1 MKRGY
6 NVLIALLLFFIFP
19 VHSLP
24 AQAISK
30 QDTVLLKRLTR
41 SISLLEFHAELV
53 QYVQKQYDLYGEM
66 RLPQERFLVSL
77 MRLVNREMHRRIP
90 NIKKARRKYFA
101 DLKQMLQEIE
111 QLHGRLQRANIQDLD
126 RFIIEL
132 AARIQLTLERGEIDY
147 RKKKVFEDALQ
158 MLYVAE
164 EMIQLDRAQSGQTL
178 RQKVQESR
186 QKLLSTFGEPVQESA
201 STTTSSGEPT
211 RRYTI
216 YDLFK
221 EWRKYDIID
230 YQARLAEV
238 KVVRKNLLEKSGLNE
253 ILRMF
258 NDELEYAYLN
268 FNYEDYDL
276 AERLLADILETY
288 PAWGV
293 RNLDDVW
300 FYRAESN
307 FALLRF
313 DEAKQQYEQLLQ
325 TYPNTVYLPDALSRL
340 VQISYSTDNFDATID
355 YARQYRNVAS
365 SSRDDYYDVAF
376 LQAMAYQQLGDYNQA
391 VNILQEIPESNPYYA
406 YARYF
411 IANIF
416 ASNKLY
422 DDAVALYVALSSNP
436 KTPKEII
443 ALSYYKLGIMEYER
457 KNYDIAIQYLMN
469 IPPDYPRYDKVLNAL
484 AWAHYEL
491 EMSKLPDNVPDFTL
505 ARQYAKQLLDEYYA
519 SPYRMEAQSLIA
531 YLDQLEGKPL
541 SAIEEYRQVYAAKQ
555 KEKSFY
561 AYLEEKH
568 RLEELHDEA
577 RRLQERALQM
587 NKPEVFARA
596 KQIGDQLES
605 ELQSLELAENSA
617 VGASVYRELGELL
630 KTMTVLDSLK
640 RNAIEQGNKAAIK
653 KIDSIMVRL
662 VNVLEMFPAEMVASA
677 KQVNWFDEYP
687 VSRYVADEKFRYNK
701 NVKTRQEILA
711 DYDDLLGR
719 ISRLEDAIQ
728 IARNNRDYSALI
740 NLEIELQQL
749 DELRKKYDR
758 LLATTYFI
766 DASPN
771 PYPEFNKWG
780 DFGAFGII
788 NVHFEQQR
796 TIQDKI
802 TYIANLM
809 NRVNAEIENR
819 KKTIEDKIKKIEA
832 EIRFMTMRARRE
844 ERARLKAERERQFR
858 ETYFDTSPGEED
870 ENQ

>member
-1 MKRGY
+1 MKRGV
-6 NVLIALLLFFIFP
+6 NVLIALLLFFIASFKP
-19 VHSLP
+19 IT
-24 AQAISK
+24 AQPISK

-77 MRLVNREMHRRIP
+77 MRLINREMHRRIP
-90 NIKKARRKYFA
+90 NIKAARSKYFA
-101 DLKQMLQEIE
+101 DLKQMLQEIH
-111 QLHGRLQRANIQDLD
+111 QLRSRLQQANIQDLD

-132 AARIQLTLERGEIDY
+132 AARIQLTLERGEINY
-147 RKKKVFEDALQ
+147 QKKKVFEDALQ

-164 EMIQLDRAQSGQTL
+164 EMIQLDRAQGGQTL
-178 RQKVQESR
+178 QQKVHESR
-186 QKLLSTFGEPVQESA
+186 QKLLSTFGETP
-201 STTTSSGEPT
+201 TEPT
-211 RRYTI
+211 TEKEAVPSRNYTI

-238 KVVRKNLLEKSGLNE
+238 KVVRKNLLQKSGLNE

-268 FNYEDYDL
+268 FNYQDYDL
-276 AERLLADILETY
+276 AERLLADIMDTY
-288 PAWGV
+288 PEWGV

-307 FALLRF
+307 FALMRF
-313 DEAKQQYEQLLQ
+313 NEAQKLYQQLID
-325 TYPNTVYLPDALSRL
+325 TYPNTGYLPDALARL
-340 VQISYSTDNFDATID
+340 VQINYATDNYDATIE

-365 SSRDDYYDVAF
+365 TAREEYYDIAF

-391 VNILQEIPESNPYYA
+391 VKILQEIPEKNPYYA

-416 ASNKLY
+416 AANQLH
-422 DDAVALYVALSSNP
+422 DDAVAIYVALSQNP

-457 KNYDIAIQYLMN
+457 GNYDIAIQYLMS

-491 EMSKLPDNVPDFTL
+491 QMSKLPDNIPDFTM
-505 ARQYAKQLLDEYYA
+505 ARHYAKQLLDEYYA
-519 SPYRMEAQSLIA
+519 SPYRMEAQSLLA

-541 SAIEEYRQVYAAKQ
+541 AAIEEYRQVYKAKI
-555 KEKSFY
+555 KKKSFY
-561 AYLEEKH
+561 SYLEEKH
-568 RLEELHDEA
+568 QLEELYDEA
-577 RRLQERALQM
+577 RQLEERALQL
-587 NKPEVFARA
+587 NKPEVFQRA
-596 KQIGDQLES
+596 KSIGDQLEN

-630 KTMTVLDSLK
+630 NTLTVLDSLK
-640 RNAIEQGNKAAIK
+640 RNAIERGNKPAIK

-662 VNVLEMFPAEMVASA
+662 INVLEMFPAEMVASA

-687 VSRYVADEKFRYNK
+687 VSRYVADEEYRYRN
-701 NVKTRQEILA
+701 NIKTREAIRA
-711 DYDDLLGR
+711 DYQSLLDR

-728 IARNNRDYSALI
+728 IARNNRDYRALI
-740 NLEIELQQL
+740 NYEIELQQL

-758 LLATTYFI
+758 LLASTYFI
-766 DASPN
+766 QASPN

-802 TYIANLM
+802 AYIANLM

-844 ERARLKAERERQFR
+844 ERARLKAERERIFR

>member
-6 NVLIALLLFFIFP
+6 NVLIALLLFLFT
-19 VHSLP
+19 HTLT
-24 AQAISK
+24 AQSISQ

-41 SISLLEFHAELV
+41 SITLLEFHAELV
-53 QYVQKQYDLYGEM
+53 QYVQKQYNLYGEM
-66 RLPQERFLVSL
+66 RLPQERYLVSL

-90 NIKKARRKYFA
+90 NIKAARSKYFA

-111 QLHGRLQRANIQDLD
+111 QLHARLQQANIQDLD

-132 AARIQLTLERGEIDY
+132 AARIQLTIERGEIDY

-164 EMIQLDRAQSGQTL
+164 EMIQLDRAQSGSTIQ
-178 RQKVQESR
+178 QKVQESR
-186 QKLLSTFGEPVQESA
+186 QRLLSTFGEPATSAPSTATDES
-201 STTTSSGEPT
+201 TPSGKK
-211 RRYTI
+211 YTI

-238 KVVRKNLLEKSGLNE
+238 KLIRKNLLQKSGLNE

-258 NDELEYAYLN
+258 NDQLEYAYLN
-268 FNYEDYDL
+268 FNYQDYDL

-288 PAWGV
+288 PEWGV
-293 RNLDDVW
+293 RNLDDVM
-300 FYRAESN
+300 FYRAESH
-307 FALLRF
+307 FALMRF
-313 DEAKQQYEQLLQ
+313 DEAEQSYQQLIE
-325 TYPNTVYLPDALSRL
+325 TYPNTTYLPDALARL
-340 VQISYSTDNFDATID
+340 VQINYTTEQFEDAIE
-355 YARQYRNVAS
+355 YARQYMNVAS
-365 SSRDDYYDVAF
+365 TARDDYYDVTF

-391 VNILQEIPESNPYYA
+391 VNRLQEIPENNPYFA

-416 ASNKLY
+416 AGNQLY
-422 DDAVALYVALSSNP
+422 DDAVAIYVSLSQNP

-457 KNYDIAIQYLMN
+457 GNYDIAIQYLLN
-469 IPPDYPRYDKVLNAL
+469 IPEDYPRYDKVLNAL
-484 AWAHYEL
+484 AWSHYEL
-491 EMSKLPDNVPDFTL
+491 EMSKLPDAVPDFSM
-505 ARQYAKQLLDEYYA
+505 ARHYAQRILDEYYA

-541 SAIEEYRQVYAAKQ
+541 SAIEEYRQVYQAKV
-555 KEKSFY
+555 KKKAFY

-568 RLEELHDEA
+568 RLEELYDEA
-577 RRLQERALQM
+577 RRLQEKALQA
-587 NKPEVFARA
+587 NNPQVFARA
-596 KQIGDQLES
+596 KQIADQLEA
-605 ELQSLELAENSA
+605 ELQSLELAEASA

-630 KTMTVLDSLK
+630 NTLQVLDSLK
-640 RNAIEQGNKAAIK
+640 KDAIVQGNKRAIK

-662 VNVLEMFPAEMVASA
+662 VNVLEMFPAEMIASA
-677 KQVNWFDEYP
+677 PQVNWFDEYP
-687 VSRYVADEKFRYNK
+687 VSRLVADEEFRYNN
-701 NVKTRQEILA
+701 NVRTREEIQT
-711 DYDDLLGR
+711 DYQNLIQR
-719 ISRLEDAIQ
+719 MNRLQDAIQ
-728 IARNNRDYSALI
+728 IARDNRDYSALI
-740 NLEIELQQL
+740 RYELELQQL
-749 DELRKKYDR
+749 EELRKKYDR
-758 LLATTYFI
+758 LLASTYFI
-766 DASPN
+766 NASPN

-802 TYIANLM
+802 TYIADLM
-809 NRVNAEIENR
+809 NRVNAEIERR
-819 KKTIEDKIKKIEA
+819 KKSIEDKIKKIEA

-844 ERARLKAERERQFR
+844 ERQRLKAERERMFK